1 MTQRRILPQWQAF
14 PWTPQFHSHVKPL
27 IKIVLIGWFGL
38 LLAVV
43 LLWRVGSIGLIDET
57 EPLFVEAAR
66 QMAITGDW
74 VTPFFNLEPRFDK
87 PPLIYWLMVLAF
99 KLFGVSEWAARSP
112 SILAAIV
119 ITGGVFYTVYQTQK
133 AQSPRF
139 SPPLAAT
146 ANPSPS
152 VAEAALGGASRP
164 WFPMALLP
172 AGLAATLLLVN
183 PNTFFW
189 GRTGYSDMLLNAC
202 IGAAMLA
209 FFQGYRALEQRQQG
223 RWYLAFYGCVAL
235 AVLTKGPIGIVLPG
249 LGIGLF
255 GLYLGNGWALLREL
269 RLWKG
274 LALVLGIALPW
285 YIGMTLIHGEA
296 FINSFFGYHNAE
308 RFTRAVNAHAGP
320 WYFHAVVILVGGLP
334 WSVYL
339 PAAIARLK
347 PLHRDY
353 WRTQPQS
360 QQLGLFALCWFVS
373 ILGFFTVATTKYFSY
388 TLPLMPAAAIL
399 VALLWSDYVTQ
410 PELRQGLG
418 FRLSGGVSAV
428 LFGALAVALAYCPA
442 WLNHDPWMP
451 HLGDRLQASGLP
463 LLGAALWAIMS
474 IILAVLVWR
483 QDRRF
488 WIGAIS
494 GFLAFLLLV
503 IHPAL
508 SIADAERQLPLRQL
522 AQTALQVER
531 PGEDLIMVGFK
542 KPSLVFYTG
551 QPVIYLRSPEA
562 IASRLQTLA
571 AAGKSTALLIA
582 ARKPLHQTH
591 LSPSRYQE
599 LGQFGVYKLLRVSTQ
614 ETAL

>member
-1 MTQRRILPQWQAF
+1 VTQHRTFPQWQIF
-14 PWTPQFHSHVKPL
+14 PWKPPLHAPLQPL
-27 IKIVLIGWFGL
+27 IKIALLGWFGL
-38 LLAVV
+38 LVGVV

-112 SILAAIV
+112 SILAAITV
-119 ITGGVFYTVYQTQK
+119 TGGVFYTVYNTVSHTGI
-133 AQSPRF
+133 ASSPDDTATN
-139 SPPLAAT
+139 PPAA
-146 ANPSPS
+146 PGP
-152 VAEAALGGASRP
+152 
-164 WFPMALLP
+164 FPKNWTPAALLP

-202 IGAAMLA
+202 IGTAMLA
-209 FFQGYRALEQRQQG
+209 FFQGYRATDRQQQG
-223 RWYLAFYGCVAL
+223 RWYLTFYICIAL
-235 AVLTKGPIGIVLPG
+235 AVLTKGPVGIVLPG

-255 GLYLGNGWALLREL
+255 SLYLGNGWALLREL

-274 LALVLGIALPW
+274 LALVLGLALPW
-285 YIGMTLIHGEA
+285 YIGVTLINGDA

-347 PLHRDY
+347 PLHRNY
-353 WRTQPQS
+353 WQAQPRS

-373 ILGFFTVATTKYFSY
+373 ILGFFTIATTKYFSY

-399 VALLWSDYVTQ
+399 VALLWTDYVTQ
-410 PELRQGLG
+410 PRLRHGLE
-418 FRLSGGVSAV
+418 FRLSGGISAL
-428 LFGALAVALAYCPA
+428 LFGALALALAYSPA
-442 WLNHDPWMP
+442 WLNDDPWMP
-451 HLGDRLQASGLP
+451 RLGDRLQASGLP
-463 LLGAALWAIMS
+463 LLGAALWAAMAIAT
-474 IILAVLVWR
+474 AVLVWR
-483 QDRRF
+483 RDQRF
-488 WIGAIS
+488 GIGAIA

-508 SIADAERQLPLRQL
+508 SLADTERQLPLRQL
-522 AQTALQVER
+522 AQTALKVER

-542 KPSLVFYTG
+542 KPSVVFYTR
-551 QPVIYLRSPEA
+551 QPVIYLSAPEA
-562 IASRLQTLA
+562 IAPQLQTLA

-582 ARKPLHQTH
+582 ARKPLLQTH
-591 LSPSRYQE
+591 LPPSRYQE
-599 LGQFGVYKLLRVSTQ
+599 IGQFGVYKLLRVSTQ